1 MLRGFPSA
9 CAHNGSRSS
18 GRLEPERSQAS
29 SRLLTPALAEGEE
42 AIEIVE
48 MQAIAIRVL
57 LERAASP
64 ATLRSPTTAN
74 GASRRCRALRRKSLD
89 RTDIG
94 RSPRRRERVFL
105 LRVFGRLPVSGVTR
119 CSAAG
124 VRKAS
129 GEETAGGVCAGSG
142 VGLWRFSLC
151 MPRSLD
157 FERGSRPSN
166 HRGVGFGRRVQNRS
180 GGLVVSD
187 LRFGGRRR
195 D

>member
-1 MLRGFPSA
+1 MPALPSRPSTTIARRCAASCTDRTLHRYCQAFTPSA
-9 CAHNGSRSS
+9 STNRGQSLRTPTALQRTLFAVVTRRVSRSGG
-18 GRLEPERSQAS
+18 GRLTERIPAIPP
-29 SRLLTPALAEGEE
+29 RL
-42 AIEIVE
+42 
-48 MQAIAIRVL
+48 
-57 LERAASP
+57 
-64 ATLRSPTTAN
+64 
-74 GASRRCRALRRKSLD
+74 
-89 RTDIG
+89 
-94 RSPRRRERVFL
+94 RERVL
-105 LRVFGRLPVSGVTR
+105 MLRVFGRLPVSGVTR
-119 CSAAG
+119 CSEAG

-166 HRGVGFGRRVQNRS
+166 HRGVGFGRRVQDRS

-187 LRFGGRRR
+187 LRFGDRRR